1 LLRVSDCFHSPY
13 LLTSRSAFL
22 TSETAA
28 QPSAGAA
35 CVKDRQKENII
46 DQTHAFGQKAAILL
60 VCPMA
65 DKGGKNMTA
74 DELAR
79 RLVMKLMAARTDL
92 AAYIQ
97 MRKAK
102 GYMSVNEND
111 RLREMFFALA
121 LEIRDKSERLQEI
134 QDRDTRSAMYSA
146 EEALSSAAVSLMS
159 GRRDCA
165 NFISVN
171 VDKLERSLNILDYSI
186 QYLNEHSPLAEA

>member
-1 LLRVSDCFHSPY
+1 
-13 LLTSRSAFL
+13 
-22 TSETAA
+22 
-28 QPSAGAA
+28 
-35 CVKDRQKENII
+35 
-46 DQTHAFGQKAAILL
+46 
-60 VCPMA
+60 
-65 DKGGKNMTA
+65 MTA

-79 RLVMKLMAARTDL
+79 RLVMKLMTARTDL

-111 RLREMFFALA
+111 RLREMFFSLA

-134 QDRDTRSAMYSA
+134 EDRDTRSAMYSA

-171 VDKLERSLNILDYSI
+171 VDKLERSLTILEYSI